1 MREMEYVLFSLA
13 RQSAV
18 WRAFFFAVG
27 IMLLIIGVECLLIDS
42 ATLGGSRTESM
53 QVSNNWLQPPKA
65 VQVQAGAQTINPP
78 DWMPWSFIF
87 SGAVVVL
94 YSMTLPSRWGSSG

>member
-1 MREMEYVLFSLA
+1 
-13 RQSAV
+13 V

-42 ATLGGSRTESM
+42 ATLGGRRTETM
-53 QVSNNWLQPPKA
+53 QVTNNWLQPPQQA
-65 VQVQAGAQTINPP
+65 VQLQAGGKTINPP

-87 SGAVVVL
+87 SGGVVVL
-94 YSMTLPSRWGSSG
+94 YSMTLPSRLGGSG